1 MRSWFLLFLLPLL
14 LSTTTPFPAGALDLG
29 AELRAV
35 AEGIAD
41 PYGVVPG
48 ATGEGWGAAGFSAR
62 LMASGRAEPFALD
75 VHLLLEAAAS
85 GAGAPPLAEP
95 PASPFR
101 AWDLNRAEVGEDGR
115 SLSLAELDRLS
126 LAWEGP
132 GARVTAG
139 RFAATWGQG
148 WFFNPFDLFG
158 AFALTA
164 VDRSWKAGIDG
175 AAATVALGEF
185 AEMAMVGVPEGDG
198 HPGSGAV
205 HLIFPAGRWSLTA
218 LAGKALDDQVTGAG
232 ASADL
237 AGSKVYG
244 EALHTRPADE
254 EDFLQAV
261 LGWER
266 QTGPN
271 THLLLEGYFNGWG
284 SAHPD
289 DYPALLLSPRF
300 LAGRV
305 PALGC
310 AEAAVEATGQLTPLL
325 VGGVGAAANLSDGSV
340 LVHLLG
346 DYSLSDYASLKG
358 GVFAGLG
365 ERPRSGLPRSEYG
378 SYPVQA
384 YVELVATF

>member
-1 MRSWFLLFLLPLL
+1 LRRAILL
-14 LSTTTPFPAGALDLG
+14 LVFLAAAAPLSAGALDLG
-29 AELRAV
+29 AELRTV

-48 ATGEGWGAAGFSAR
+48 ATGEGWGAAGLSAR
-62 LMASGRAEPFALD
+62 LMASERAEPFALE
-75 VHLLLEAAAS
+75 VHLLLEAAAA

-95 PASPFR
+95 DSSPFR
-101 AWDLNRAEVGEDGR
+101 AWDLTTGGVRDDGR
-115 SLSLAELDRLS
+115 VLSLAEVDRCALS
-126 LAWEGP
+126 WEGT
-132 GARVTAG
+132 GTRVTAG
-139 RFAATWGQG
+139 RFAVTWGQG

-175 AAATVALGEF
+175 AAATVSLGEF
-185 AEMAMVGVPEGDG
+185 AEAAAVAAMTDEED

-205 HLIFPAGRWSLTA
+205 RMIFPAGRWSLTV
-218 LAGKALDDQVTGAG
+218 LAGKVLDEQAAGVG

-244 EALHTRPADE
+244 EALHTRPGDE

-271 THLLLEGYFNGWG
+271 THLLVEGYFNGWG

-289 DYPALLLSPRF
+289 DYPALLLSSRF
-300 LAGRV
+300 LAGRA
-305 PALGC
+305 PALGR
-310 AEAAVEATGQLTPLL
+310 AEAAVEATGQLAPLL
-325 VGGVGAAANLSDGSV
+325 VAGAGAVANLSDGSV

-346 DYSLSDYASLKG
+346 DYSLSDFASIKG

-365 ERPRSGLPRSEYG
+365 ERPRAGLPRSEYG
-378 SYPVQA
+378 SYPVRA
-384 YVELVATF
+384 YLEATLNL